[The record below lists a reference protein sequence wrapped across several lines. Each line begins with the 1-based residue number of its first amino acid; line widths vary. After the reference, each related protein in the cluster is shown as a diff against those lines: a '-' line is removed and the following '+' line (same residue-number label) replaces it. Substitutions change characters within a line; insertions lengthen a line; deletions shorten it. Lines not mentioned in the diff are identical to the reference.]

1 MTRKDTDTSSP
12 APAAAKKKSKPRAA
26 TAPGADAQTKTAN
39 TTEASAPAGPAAK
52 ERIAKAMARVGLCSR
67 REAEEWIAA
76 GRVSVNGTV
85 LTSPAVTVGPD
96 DRVVVDGVA
105 LPTRERTRL
114 WLYHKPRGLIT
125 TTADPEGRDTVF
137 DHLPDD
143 LPRVVTVGRLDINT
157 EGLLLLTNDGGLAR
171 VLELPATGWLRR
183 YRVRAFG
190 QVDEA
195 ALAKL
200 RDGLVV
206 DGVEY
211 GPIEAEIERQ
221 QGSNVWL
228 VIGLREGK
236 NREIKRVLGS
246 LGLAVNRLIRVS
258 FGPFQLAE
266 LAEGE
271 VREIRG
277 RVLKDQ
283 LGPRL
288 VAEAGAD
295 FEAPFLTHVGPEEA
309 DKRAR
314 QEAKADRKGGA
325 KAGAKG
331 GKGERP
337 ERTKLEYA
345 GTGERTR
352 TDRTRAAG
360 DRSEGRPE
368 RPARA
373 SGKPGLRSEG
383 MRSQEGRGRAA
394 GFRDRPDAGDRPR
407 GERPTGPRG
416 DRPARPPREGASER
430 PMRGFDPVEKGPR
443 PPRSTGFRDRPE
455 GDRPRGPRPD
465 GDRPRSAGFRDRPEG
480 DRPRSAGFRD
490 RPDGDRPR
498 GPRPGGFKDRPEGER
513 PRGPRPDGDRPPR
526 SGGFRD
532 RPEGDRPRG
541 PRPGGFRD
549 RPEGGAP
556 VKRRPRVFS
565 ETGED
570 LGEHRP
576 SRDDAP
582 RGRGPRDDGARGARP
597 PRTEGDRP
605 PRREGGKPGGFGGKP
620 GGFKPK
626 GGPGGGGRPGG
637 GRPGGKPGGF
647 GGKPGGG
654 GADRR
659 R

>member
-1 MTRKDTDTSSP
+1 MTSKDTETEPS
-12 APAAAKKKSKPRAA
+12 APAAAAAKQSKPKKRADAAPASEAPAA
-26 TAPGADAQTKTAN
+26 TAAAA
-39 TTEASAPAGPAAK
+39 APAK

-67 REAEEWIAA
+67 REAEDWIAA

-85 LTSPAVTVGPD
+85 LTTPAVTVGPA
-96 DRVVVDGVA
+96 DRVVVDGV
-105 LPTRERTRL
+105 PMPMRERTRL

-137 DHLPDD
+137 DHLPPD

-183 YRVRAFG
+183 YRVRAYG
-190 QVDEA
+190 QIDEA
-195 ALAKL
+195 TLAKL

-206 DGVEY
+206 DGIEY

-221 QGSNVWL
+221 QGGNVWL

-288 VAEAGAD
+288 VAESGAD
-295 FEAPFLTHVGPEEA
+295 FDAPFLTHVGPEEA
-309 DKRAR
+309 EKRAR
-314 QEAKADRKGGA
+314 QTAKKGDDRKGGKTA
-325 KAGAKG
+325 D
-331 GKGERP
+331 RP
-337 ERTKLEYA
+337 PRTKLEYA

-352 TDRTRAAG
+352 TARARDDG
-360 DRSEGRPE
+360 E
-368 RPARA
+368 RPAGARPDKPARA
-373 SGKPGLRSEG
+373 GGKPGLKSEG
-383 MRSQEGRGRAA
+383 YRSHEGRGRAT
-394 GFRDRPDAGDRPR
+394 GFRDRPDAEGGRPR
-407 GERPTGPRG
+407 PAGAGAGPRG
-416 DRPARPPREGASER
+416 DRPARPPRDGAPERR

-443 PPRSTGFRDRPE
+443 PPRSEGFRGRPDGDRPRSAGFRDRPE
-455 GDRPRGPRPD
+455 GERPRGPRPEGD
-465 GDRPRSAGFRDRPEG
+465 RPRSEGFRGRPEGDRPRSAGFRDRPEG
-480 DRPRSAGFRD
+480 DRPRGPRPEGGARPPRAGGFRD
-490 RPDGDRPR
+490 RPD
-498 GPRPGGFKDRPEGER
+498 
-513 PRGPRPDGDRPPR
+513 
-526 SGGFRD
+526 
-532 RPEGDRPRG
+532 
-541 PRPGGFRD
+541 
-549 RPEGGAP
+549 GAP

-576 SRDDAP
+576 TRDEGSRDRAPRGDAP
-582 RGRGPRDDGARGARP
+582 RRD
-597 PRTEGDRP
+597 GDRP
-605 PRREGGKPGGFGGKP
+605 SRGFGDRPAGKPGGFGGKP
-620 GGFKPK
+620 R
-626 GGPGGGGRPGG
+626 GGPGGRPTGGK
-637 GRPGGKPGGF
+637 PGGKPGGF

-654 GADRR
+654 RGADRR

>member
-1 MTRKDTDTSSP
+1 MTRKDTDTTSS

-39 TTEASAPAGPAAK
+39 TTAEATAPAGPAGK

-67 REAEEWIAA
+67 REAEDWIAA

-85 LTSPAVTVGPD
+85 LTSPAVTVGPG

-288 VAEAGAD
+288 VAESGAD
-295 FEAPFLTHVGPEEA
+295 FDAPFLTHVGPEEA

-314 QEAKADRKGGA
+314 QEAKADRKGA
-325 KAGAKG
+325 KPGAKG

-383 MRSQEGRGRAA
+383 MRSHEGRGRAA

-407 GERPTGPRG
+407 GERPAGPRG
-416 DRPARPPREGASER
+416 ERPARPPREGAPERGPREGAAERR

-443 PPRSTGFRDRPE
+443 PPRSAGFRGRPDGDGPRSGGFRDRPEGDRPRSAGFRDRPE

-465 GDRPRSAGFRDRPEG
+465 GDRPRS
-480 DRPRSAGFRD
+480 
-490 RPDGDRPR
+490 
-498 GPRPGGFKDRPEGER
+498 
-513 PRGPRPDGDRPPR
+513 
-526 SGGFRD
+526 GGFRD

-541 PRPGGFRD
+541 PRAGGFRD

-582 RGRGPRDDGARGARP
+582 RGRGPRDDGARGRPPREEGARGARP
-597 PRTEGDRP
+597 PRSEGDRP